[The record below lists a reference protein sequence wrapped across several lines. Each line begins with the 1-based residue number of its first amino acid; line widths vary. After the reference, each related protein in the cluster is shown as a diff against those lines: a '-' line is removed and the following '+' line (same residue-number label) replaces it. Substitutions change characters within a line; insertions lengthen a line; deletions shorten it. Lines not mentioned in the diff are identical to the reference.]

1 MKKLFNI
8 LKNLIILISK
18 VIAVTAVVI
27 AALYAY
33 YKLMDIVFSN
43 FLPQMSVWVLANF
56 IIFAG
61 ILYFVIFRM
70 VNAPE
75 QINKM
80 QKDIAETIETSE
92 TAKMESEEKLNNIE
106 ESLTH
111 IGEEID
117 AILSS
122 SNENAKLIGKKILDD
137 AQSTVLVIQENSE
150 KTIENN
156 RELLKNELL
165 KRASLAS
172 IEVAKSYILD
182 ELEKNPELH
191 DRMIDESIEKIE
203 GTELK

>member
-1 MKKLFNI
+1 MKKLFSI

-27 AALYAY
+27 AVLYAY
-33 YKLMDIVFSN
+33 YKLMGIVFSS
-43 FLPQMSVWVLANF
+43 FLPQLSVWVLANF
-56 IIFAG
+56 ILFAG
-61 ILYFVIFRM
+61 ILYYVIFKKIH
-70 VNAPE
+70 APE
-75 QINKM
+75 QIAKM

-92 TAKMESEEKLNNIE
+92 TTKTESEKKLSNIE
-106 ESLTH
+106 ESLVH
-111 IGEEID
+111 IKEEID

-122 SNENAKLIGKKILDD
+122 SNENAKLIGEKILAD

-172 IEVAKSYILD
+172 VEVAKSYILS

-191 DRMIDESIEKIE
+191 DKMIDESIEKIE
-203 GTELK
+203 GTEL